1 MGHDSRRLWEEWVAT
16 NIGGDDARRRN
27 ALDAVL
33 QALAVGKS
41 STEAADAA
49 RLAVGAPAASVLR
62 CRFCGSTPAVAMTV
76 FEHNGYI
83 VVFRTKTLK
92 GPFCRSCGL
101 YAWRKMTDT
110 TLLRGWL
117 GVISFVVAPLTAL
130 VNLVNRRKLA
140 ALPDPQAGTG
150 LRSPSDPGPNLFKR
164 PGVYVYAAMIAA
176 GFVFYVLPL
185 MRG

>member
-1 MGHDSRRLWEEWVAT
+1 
-16 NIGGDDARRRN
+16 
-27 ALDAVL
+27 
-33 QALAVGKS
+33 
-41 STEAADAA
+41 
-49 RLAVGAPAASVLR
+49 
-62 CRFCGSTPAVAMTV
+62 
-76 FEHNGYI
+76 
-83 VVFRTKTLK
+83 
-92 GPFCRSCGL
+92 
-101 YAWRKMTDT
+101 
-110 TLLRGWL
+110 
-117 GVISFVVAPLTAL
+117 LTAL